1 MPPQGDFKKKP
12 IASDGLFMF
21 GGLGRNR
28 TTDTRIFNP
37 SHNVKFTSSKL
48 KKRNAFF
55 EFWALPCRL
64 HRTKFRT
71 VTVVSPEVV

>member
-1 MPPQGDFKKKP
+1 MHISKAQTENPTGVNQRGFN
-12 IASDGLFMF
+12 L

-48 KKRNAFF
+48 KKRNEFF
-55 EFWALPCRL
+55 EF
-64 HRTKFRT
+64 
-71 VTVVSPEVV
+71 

>member
-37 SHNVKFTSSKL
+37 LLYQLSYRAKRWNYSST
-48 KKRNAFF
+48 F
-55 EFWALPCRL
+55 ELLQPFNCQRCRAC
-64 HRTKFRT
+64 RG
-71 VTVVSPEVV
+71 